1 LIYLSAFPFE
11 GMLGYCGSLIH
22 GTRGFGSQIGKHL
35 GIENYLHFEASSEFS
50 KMNNMQLRTL
60 CSKMKN
66 NKKNDGL
73 LGTIFFS
80 KLRILLSKSDHEFIL
95 KNNIDPDSPINIA
108 SRACFQNKGIS

>member
-35 GIENYLHFEASSEFS
+35 HFEASSEFS
-50 KMNNMQLRTL
+50 KMNNLLIRTL